1 MDRYLI
7 RCVCQNIVPITKQEF
22 PSSRRGDF
30 SPGLPRFL
38 HDKGEVMDPT
48 DDQME
53 VFNAKRKVTIEEAWR
68 RFHSEKLLVSFALQM
83 FAHWAAREIASR

>member
-1 MDRYLI
+1 
-7 RCVCQNIVPITKQEF
+7 
-22 PSSRRGDF
+22 
-30 SPGLPRFL
+30 
-38 HDKGEVMDPT
+38 MDPT